1 MLSAALTG
9 GRTANILTEALVTLA
24 NVVNWVTID
33 DDAGGNADGVGGNVR
48 DGTALDNITGGAE
61 DDTILLDQGGNDVVD
76 GAGGDDTITVNFAA
90 AHDLTGGSGDDTFIF
105 LSRLHLDAANTIAG
119 GTGYDTIDVTQSADL
134 DYAAALSNIS
144 GIDQLLISGIGDKTL
159 TVGNDVVAQSDLGT
173 SIGVG
178 STGTFTLSAAL
189 TGGNR
194 ANITTEALVTL
205 ANVANWVSIDD
216 DVGGNADGVGG
227 LVQLGTAGDNI
238 TGGAEDDVVTLG
250 TAGGVDTVSLG
261 GGDDTINTTVANLE
275 DTDVITGGAGD
286 DTLSTD
292 GDRRRPHWISR
303 PRP

>member
-1 MLSAALTG
+1 M
-9 GRTANILTEALVTLA
+9 
-24 NVVNWVTID
+24 
-33 DDAGGNADGVGGNVR
+33 
-48 DGTALDNITGGAE
+48 
-61 DDTILLDQGGNDVVD
+61 D
-76 GAGGDDTITVNFAA
+76 GAGGDDTITVNNAA

-105 LSRLHLDAANTIAG
+105 PSRLHLDAANTIAG

-144 GIDQLLISGIGDKTL
+144 GIDQLLISGIGDKIL

-205 ANVANWVSIDD
+205 AADVANWVSIDD

-227 LVQLGTAGDNI
+227 LVRLGTAGDNI

-261 GGDDTINTTVANLE
+261 GGDDTINTTVENLE

-286 DTLSTD
+286 DTLSTNRRCD
-292 GDRRRPHWISR
+292 PTGSLDQDPERHRHDSHRGRPGPCGYRCHSCPVRRRIHYRYGRRRTTTARLLPS
-303 PRP
+303 PR